1 MISYITESHIEQ
13 ATLDILD
20 NMGYKTLFGL
30 DITSNRRTPEI
41 EFYKNDI
48 LTKGLAKL
56 IDRFIA

>member
-20 NMGYKTLFGL
+20 NMEYKTLFGL

-41 EFYKNDI
+41 EFYK
-48 LTKGLAKL
+48 K
-56 IDRFIA
+56 